1 MVPYFSGRMEKL
13 KPTHSLEAFQAA
25 FATAEGLVATTVALR
40 DAVALGFEKAEIV
53 DVIQSMTR
61 RHFYKSMTSFADHRE
76 WQDVYHVPYAGLVIY
91 LKFTERALTGFQLL
105 SFKEK

>member
-1 MVPYFSGRMEKL
+1 MEKL
-13 KPTHSLEAFQAA
+13 KTTFSLEAFQAA
-25 FATAEGLVATTVALR
+25 FASAEALVATTVALK
-40 DAVALGFEKAEIV
+40 DAAALGFEKTEIV
-53 DVIQSMTR
+53 EVIQSMTR

-76 WQDVYHVPYAGLVIY
+76 WQDVYQVPYFGLVIY